1 MYIILLCGKKFVNIL
16 WLCIPRTL
24 FSGQKSD
31 AISIVVLTLGVRV
44 VLFSYEVSGVSATD
58 SLSWLSYII
67 SSKLWAFG
75 STHGTEAYFPWR
87 LLYIPPDAP
96 YLLNYD
102 FNRIFLTLIIHSN
115 MFLLLFISSYQ
126 FIYKFPPSPTCLH
139 FNCHILKN
147 DPLCLLIIA
156 SDRFRRQLRHKLHW

>member
-1 MYIILLCGKKFVNIL
+1 MGINFSKSFGSVSHIPSFHVKK
-16 WLCIPRTL
+16 PA
-24 FSGQKSD
+24 S
-31 AISIVVLTLGVRV
+31 ISLVVLTLGVRV
-44 VLFSYEVSGVSATD
+44 VLFSSEGDEVSQTD
-58 SLSWLSYII
+58 PFSWLSSII

-87 LLYIPPDAP
+87 LLSIPPDAP

-126 FIYKFPPSPTCLH
+126 FIYKSPPSPTCLH